1 MAKKTSTPRT
11 LRSALRRV
19 RDLIEAGW
27 TQEAYARDCYGHRV
41 STDSPSA
48 CKFCLSGAI
57 DRAVSD
63 NGTLYSHCLDA
74 LRRQLPLHGDGIIN
88 FNDRLPRGPKGKAQ
102 VLDLIDRAIKAA

>member
-41 STDSPSA
+41 SFDSLTA
-48 CKFCLSGAI
+48 CRFCLSGAI
-57 DRAVSD
+57 SRAAPRWESQ
-63 NGTLYSHCLDA
+63 CFDA
-74 LRRQLPLHGDGIIN
+74 LRRQLPLHGDGIVN